1 MWDGPHGTDSGPD
14 VAGELAG
21 LLGAC
26 ARSPPALAL
35 AAVLFVGCFVGEGR
49 CINASFL
56 ISESKNV
63 GKGHCMF
70 IRDWD

>member
-14 VAGELAG
+14 VAGELAGLG

-35 AAVLFVGCFVGEGR
+35 AAVLFVGCFVGDGALHQRE
-49 CINASFL
+49 L
-56 ISESKNV
+56 P
-63 GKGHCMF
+63 
-70 IRDWD
+70 D